1 MKFTTS
7 ILTALPVVF
16 LVSCG
21 QAPSV
26 EETTKA
32 EEITAEE
39 PELSR
44 LEQEHQLYKPGYA
57 DSVNQ
62 GLITEDTFKGSSR
75 RIAEG
80 QVGGVDVTVNY
91 GSPGKRGRVL
101 WNGLVSYDQVW
112 VTGSHW
118 ATALTF
124 SKDVDVEGTTVPAG
138 TYGFFTIPGTDK
150 WTLIINK
157 VYDQHLAD
165 DYDQAQDVVR
175 VEVAPE
181 SLDQVVQRLTYMV
194 EPTGD
199 NTGNLSMAW
208 DQVKVSLPFSVI

>member
-7 ILTALPVVF
+7 ILTAISVLF
-16 LVSCG
+16 LFSCA
-21 QAPSV
+21 QTPTV
-26 EETTKA
+26 EEKTGS
-32 EEITAEE
+32 EEIAAEE

-62 GLITEDTFKGSSR
+62 GLIAEDTFKGSSR
-75 RIAEG
+75 RRAEG
-80 QVGGVDVTVNY
+80 QVSGVDVTVNY

-138 TYGFFTIPGTDK
+138 TYGFFTIPGTDE

-208 DQVKVSLPFSVI
+208 DQVKVSMPFSVK